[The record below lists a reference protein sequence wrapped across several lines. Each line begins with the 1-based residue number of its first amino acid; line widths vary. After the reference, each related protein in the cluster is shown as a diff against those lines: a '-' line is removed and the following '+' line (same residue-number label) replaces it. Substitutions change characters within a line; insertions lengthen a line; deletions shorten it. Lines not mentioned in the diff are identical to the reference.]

1 MKQLLRLYL
10 LFCKIGVLT
19 FGGGLAM
26 LPILERELVTSRGW
40 ITPEE
45 FTDYV
50 TIGQSTPG
58 IIAVNMATF
67 CGSKRAG
74 AAGGAAAT
82 LGVISPSM
90 VIIGIIA
97 AFLNNW
103 AANPIVMH
111 AFAGIRIAVCAL
123 IAAAVVSLSKNV
135 LKSAFE
141 VIVAAALLIVLLLLD
156 VPPQVIVAFG
166 AAAGLVFGLILRR
179 RDKKS
184 GTEGGAK

>member
-1 MKQLLRLYL
+1 
-10 LFCKIGVLT
+10 
-19 FGGGLAM
+19 M

-67 CGSKRAG
+67 CGDKRAG
-74 AAGGAAAT
+74 AVGGAVAT
-82 LGVISPSM
+82 FGIVSPSM

-103 AANPIVMH
+103 AENPYVIH

-123 IAAAVVSLSKNV
+123 IAAAVFSLCKSV
-135 LKSAFE
+135 LKGAFE
-141 VIVAAALLIVLLLLD
+141 VIAAAGLLAVLLLLN
-156 VPPQVIVAFG
+156 VSPLVIVALG
-166 AAAGLVFGLILRR
+166 AAAGLIFGLALRR
-179 RDKKS
+179 REKKS
-184 GTEGGAK
+184 GSEGGTR